1 MENYNLEVLLE
12 RSNQVSLGIRARQ
25 TGITLKEYF
34 LNQKQRAK
42 NILKSQRVK
51 VSNAVATIDVTIKV
65 KRNASST
72 EYVKITNKAGKATRQ
87 LLCSQGMTINKVLS
101 NFKKFATQIYGL
113 IKDRC
118 RTIEKICNAGIAKC
132 GPIIKGKTDQATV
145 NNAKAM
151 KVEVKEYN
159 ALLND
164 SLEDM
169 RELFK
174 AYHRAFR

>member
-34 LNQKQRAK
+34 LNQKQRVK
-42 NILKSQRVK
+42 NILKSQKAK
-51 VSNAVATIDVTIKV
+51 VSNAISTMGVSK
-65 KRNASST
+65 KNSNGT
-72 EYVKITNKAGKATRQ
+72 EYVRVTNKAGKATKQ
-87 LLCSQGMTINKVLS
+87 LLCSQGMTASKVLS
-101 NFKKFATQIYGL
+101 NFKKLATQIYGM

-118 RTIEKICNAGIAKC
+118 RTIEKICNVGISKC
-132 GPIIKGKTDQATV
+132 SPIIKGKTDLNTV

-159 ALLND
+159 SLLND